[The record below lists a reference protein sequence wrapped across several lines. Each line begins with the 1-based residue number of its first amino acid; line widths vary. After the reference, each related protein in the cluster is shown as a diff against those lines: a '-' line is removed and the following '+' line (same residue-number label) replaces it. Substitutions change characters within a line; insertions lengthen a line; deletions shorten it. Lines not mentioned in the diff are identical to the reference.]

1 MRLAPPVRPVKPVSE
16 EAAAPGAHA
25 TLAGYEIVATLHVGT
40 KAMVYRARRPGES
53 TTCVL
58 KTQRTDHPSAGSLRR
73 LRAEFDLL
81 RDIADERVVHALDFV
96 PDGNRTVLVL
106 EDVSGTALRRLL
118 DAGPLPLAELWH
130 VGTQL
135 AEALS
140 AVHAAGVMHK
150 DINPSNVLLLPG
162 AAGLRIID
170 FDIASRAPR
179 ETRNASPPRALEGTL
194 GYLAPEQS
202 GRVNH
207 SVDARADLYALGVTL
222 FEAATGRLPFES
234 ADPMQ
239 LLHAHIARRPPLPS
253 SLRGELPPAF
263 DRIVMHLLEKR
274 PEDRYQSAAGVARDL
289 QHIVERYALGDKAP
303 DFDPGHWDHPLRFQI
318 PERLYGREDEVRRL
332 LAAFQQAANGRA
344 GLALVAGEPGAGK
357 SRLVGEIRR
366 PIVEREG
373 TFVSGKFDQFK
384 RDVPFASLAQALRSL
399 AQQLLAETPD
409 RLEPMRGRLRHT
421 LGPNAAVLADLIPEI
436 DQLLGPLSAPPELG
450 PLEAQNRFQVALGGF
465 VEVFC
470 RPDHPLCLVLDDL
483 QWADAATLMWL
494 EKTLARDDAH
504 HFFLVGAYRQGEVPA
519 GHPLLTTVARLE
531 RRRVPVEWLEIKP
544 LQPDTVDLLVAEA
557 LLCAPA
563 EARPL
568 SRLVYRK
575 THGNPFFVMQCLESF
590 EESGAITYDATARHF
605 AVDLLRAEQAPIAE
619 NVVEFMVERLRRLPE
634 NTQGALRVGACLGN
648 AFALGALRGVT
659 GLSEAEAHDALEPA
673 IEEGLILPRDAVRES
688 EDASFVFLH
697 DRVQQAAYAL
707 TPESERQALHLS
719 LGRSIL
725 SDMSAPETDDRLFH
739 ALGHIAAAVEALRD
753 PAERHR
759 LAAHFLTGAERARR
773 STAYEPGLHFAGR
786 GLTLT
791 EGPDAPRTLRRMLF
805 LERAELSHLT
815 GDDAAAQQGFE
826 QALALAETPMERVA
840 IRERQ
845 VHFHT
850 NRADFQAAYDTGRAA
865 VAELGFKLPA
875 GFVPPL
881 FVKDLL
887 RALWRLRGRSIEKL
901 SELPVVSD
909 PKAAAALR
917 LIGALLKS
925 AYQIRPELCV
935 HNATLGVLLS
945 LRHGNAKESAISYLV
960 FGGIF
965 LGGIAGR
972 HARGHAFGKLALGL
986 VEKLHNP
993 WLRAEVQF
1001 VRGYFA
1007 TSWLEPAKQ
1016 AEQTWRLAWHSGV
1029 DVGDFFHAGCAASGI
1044 VQSLFMRGAPLDEV
1058 QAEIERFMPFLQR
1071 IGNRENTG
1079 TLRGIRQCV
1088 EVLRAEEDTYPG
1100 FDIEGFD
1107 TAAYEADLATWGSRH
1122 FAHHWFV
1129 DKAAVQVLY
1138 GEIEA
1143 ARVTL
1148 AQAEPLLKD
1157 STGML
1162 HGVEHLFWAGMVD
1175 ALTPL
1180 LRGVPKRL
1188 AAAEQRFAA
1197 LAKQN
1202 PANFEAKAT
1211 LLRAEV
1217 LRRRGQAAEAAF
1229 AYERAAIRGAA
1240 DAQYP
1245 IEALAQER
1253 AADLHLA
1260 AGRRSMARY
1269 AVSEAIY
1276 ALKRWGATALAR
1288 RLGRRWP
1295 ELLPNFSMM
1304 RTSVRTTDK
1313 RSHVDTTVGEE
1324 SDLLDLNSV
1333 IKAAEAISSEVQL
1346 RALLERLLDLVMENA
1361 GAERGALVLVEKGE
1375 LVVQAEAH
1383 LGDPV
1388 RIERVPLAES
1398 TTIARTAVHYAARS
1412 LTVVVEDD
1420 AAAKGHFVD
1429 DPHVRDVHVR
1439 SLLAMPL
1446 LNRGVLRAIIYLEN
1460 PLVVGA
1466 FTQNRLAPLRVLSGP
1481 MAVSLDNALLWD
1493 SLERT
1498 YQATRRFVPF
1508 EFLEALGK
1516 KTIVEVS
1523 RGDHAQ
1529 LVTTVMFVDL
1539 RGFTTLCEGMT
1550 PGETYA
1556 FINEYLSRIEPAITE
1571 NGGFI
1576 QHFLGDGILALF
1588 CRQSSADDASRAA
1601 LGMLGAV
1608 EHFNDDRQTAG
1619 LPPIAIGIGM
1629 NTGALMLGTIGGR
1642 ERLDANVIGDAV
1654 NLAARVEGQTKNLG
1668 AVLMTESTHA
1678 GLADAARYAL
1688 REVDRV
1694 IVKGR
1699 SAAVSLFELTPSP
1712 RPTAGLFAEG
1722 LAALRQGDLGTAR
1735 LRFEGCVDED
1745 PGDLAAGVH
1754 LQRCHTFEAQG
1765 LPENWDGVLRLDA
1778 K

>member
-1 MRLAPPVRPVKPVSE
+1 MKPVSE
-16 EAAAPGAHA
+16 EAPAHGAHA
-25 TLAGYEIVATLHVGT
+25 ALAGYEIVATLHVGT

-53 TTCVL
+53 ATCVL

-118 DAGPLPLAELWH
+118 EGGPLPLTELWH

-162 AAGLRIID
+162 GAGLRIID

-179 ETRNASPPRALEGTL
+179 ETRHASPPRALEGTL

-202 GRVNH
+202 GRVNQ
-207 SVDARADLYALGVTL
+207 SVDARADLYGLGVTL

-253 SLRGELPPAF
+253 SLRAELPPAF

-274 PEDRYQSAAGVARDL
+274 PEDRYQSAAGVAGDL

-409 RLEPMRGRLRHT
+409 RLEPMRARLRT
-421 LGPNAAVLADLIPEI
+421 ALGPNAAVLADLIPEI

-450 PLEAQNRFQVALGGF
+450 PIEAQNRFQVALGGF

-504 HFFLVGAYRQGEVPA
+504 HFFLVGAYRHGEVPA

-531 RRRVPVEWLEIKP
+531 RRRVPVEWLEIRP
-544 LQPDTVDLLVAEA
+544 LQAETVDLLVAEA
-557 LLCAPA
+557 LLSAPA
-563 EARPL
+563 DARPL

-590 EESGAITYDATARHF
+590 EESGAISYDATARHF
-605 AVDLLRAEQAPIAE
+605 AVDLSRAEQAPIAE
-619 NVVEFMVERLRRLPE
+619 NVVDFMVDRLRRLPE
-634 NTQGALRVGACLGN
+634 NTQSALRVGACLGN

-688 EDASFVFLH
+688 EDAIFVFLH

-725 SDMSAPETDDRLFH
+725 ADMSAPETDDRLFD
-739 ALGHIAAAVEALRD
+739 ALGHIAAAADAVTD
-753 PAERHR
+753 PAERQR

-786 GLTLT
+786 GLLLT
-791 EGPDAPRTLRRMLF
+791 EGADAPRGLRRMLF

-815 GDDAAAQQGFE
+815 GDDAAAEQGF
-826 QALALAETPMERVA
+826 QSALGLAETPMERVG

-901 SELPVVSD
+901 SDLPVVSE

-1007 TSWLEPAKQ
+1007 TSWLEPAKS

-1088 EVLRAEEDTYPG
+1088 EVLRAEEDAYPG
-1100 FDIEGFD
+1100 FDLEGFD

-1138 GEIEA
+1138 GEVEA

-1148 AQAEPLLKD
+1148 SQAEPLLKD

-1162 HGVEHLFWAGMVD
+1162 HGVEHLFWAGLVD

-1180 LRGVPKRL
+1180 LPGVPKRL
-1188 AAAEQRFAA
+1188 AAAEKRFAA

-1202 PANFEAKAT
+1202 PANFEAKAM

-1240 DAQYP
+1240 DALYP
-1245 IEALAQER
+1245 VEALAQER

-1429 DPHVRDVHVR
+1429 DPHVRDAHVR

-1446 LNRGVLRAIIYLEN
+1446 LNRGVLRAVIYLEN

-1601 LGMLGAV
+1601 LGMLAAV
-1608 EHFNDDRQTAG
+1608 EHFNDDRQNAG

-1654 NLAARVEGQTKNLG
+1654 NLAARVEGQTKHLG
-1668 AVLMTESTHA
+1668 AVLMTETTHA
-1678 GLADAARYAL
+1678 GLADASRFAL

-1712 RPTAGLFAEG
+1712 RPTAALFGEG
-1722 LAALRQGDLGTAR
+1722 LTALRQGDLGTAR
-1735 LRFEGCVDED
+1735 LRFEGCLDED
-1745 PGDLAAGVH
+1745 RGDLAAAVH